1 MPLTIRRFV
10 GGPLQT
16 NAYLVTDTSSGDAI
30 VVDAPAGVTEEIV
43 ATANTLGATVH
54 QIIVTHGHWDHIQD
68 LKALNQA
75 LDAPIFGHPDVRE
88 RIETPHPAMSP
99 EPIAPATMHGELN
112 EGDEITVGGHVFT
125 VMHMPG
131 HEGAH
136 IILYSDSER
145 LIFGGDVLFPGGHG
159 RTDLPG
165 ADQQT
170 MNRTLRRFLDL
181 PGEVRVFT
189 GHGEETS
196 LEQERGWISRLP
208 DDQA

>member
-10 GGPLQT
+10 GGPIET
-16 NAYLVTDTSSGDAI
+16 NGFLITDTSSGDA
-30 VVDAPAGVTEEIV
+30 VMVDAPEGITPHVRE
-43 ATANTLGATVH
+43 TANEMGATVH

-68 LKALNQA
+68 LAVMSRT
-75 LDAPIFGHPDVRE
+75 LDAPVFGHPELRP
-88 RIETPHPAMSP
+88 RIESPDPAAGPAPIEGVPMS
-99 EPIAPATMHGELN
+99 GELG
-112 EGDEITVGGHVFT
+112 EGDRVTVGGHVFT

-131 HEGAH
+131 HDGAH
-136 IILYSDSER
+136 IILYSEEDF

-165 ADQQT
+165 ADQQV

-196 LEQERGWISRLP
+196 LEAERGWIHALP
-208 DDQA
+208 ESV

>member
-10 GGPLQT
+10 GGPLET
-16 NAYLVTDTSSGDAI
+16 NAFLIADTASGDAVI
-30 VVDAPAGVTEEIV
+30 VDAPQGITPHVREA
-43 ATANTLGATVH
+43 ANEMGATIH
-54 QIIVTHGHWDHIQD
+54 QIIVTHGHWDHIQELASLSRD
-68 LKALNQA
+68 F
-75 LDAPIFGHPDVRE
+75 DAPVFGHPELRP
-88 RIETPHPAMSP
+88 RIESPDPTAGPAPIEGVPMS
-99 EPIAPATMHGELN
+99 GELA
-112 EGDEITVGGHVFT
+112 EGDRVTVGGHVFT

-131 HEGAH
+131 HDGAH
-136 IILYSDSER
+136 IILYSKDDN

-165 ADQQT
+165 ADQAV

-196 LEQERGWISRLP
+196 LEAERGWIRTLP
-208 DDQA
+208 ED